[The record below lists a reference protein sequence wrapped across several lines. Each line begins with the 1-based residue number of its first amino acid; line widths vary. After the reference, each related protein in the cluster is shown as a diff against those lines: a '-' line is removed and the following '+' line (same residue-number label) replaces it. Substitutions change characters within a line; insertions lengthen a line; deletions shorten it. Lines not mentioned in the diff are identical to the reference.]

1 LKLDF
6 TLLIVGLLALA
17 GCAQDPKPES
27 KTPRSVTYIDL
38 QKEDEKDYTFTR
50 NTNHEWTFE
59 LAKRPVLA
67 RLEGQVYHSGFN
79 APLRVEINGKK
90 IGILRVDLPNLR
102 DGAYQFFKVPR
113 PEVGAEGFSFV
124 ADAVSWQP
132 AWIFLERPF
141 LLEGTNHIRLI
152 SSLDMMRIR
161 NLRLEV
167 LQELPQEGAMN
178 LLPNPSPPL
187 FDKTPFSLPPLVS
200 LQQGEW
206 KPFTAHPSPRYTAL
220 YFSAHWC
227 GPCRAFTPRLVEW
240 YQRIRPKYPDFELIF
255 VSRDRSEADMLNYA
269 LDTQMPWPAVPF
281 DQIDSSGV
289 HRWSA
294 SGIPYLIFIGPDGLP
309 VSAKDRTWRP
319 PDTVLQEIEK
329 VLTNSG
335 SPNP

>member
-1 LKLDF
+1 
-6 TLLIVGLLALA
+6 
-17 GCAQDPKPES
+17 
-27 KTPRSVTYIDL
+27 
-38 QKEDEKDYTFTR
+38 
-50 NTNHEWTFE
+50 
-59 LAKRPVLA
+59 
-67 RLEGQVYHSGFN
+67 
-79 APLRVEINGKK
+79 
-90 IGILRVDLPNLR
+90 
-102 DGAYQFFKVPR
+102 
-113 PEVGAEGFSFV
+113 VGAEGFSFV